1 MFAYLCV
8 LVLAYTSFTYAQNAA
23 GITPLT
29 IADSNFEADPPT
41 CQGNLTDFLGG
52 SLNCAYTF
60 GGSDDTCAN
69 QLGSTECFL
78 PVDFNQ
84 AYPFNNTGLAA
95 GEFSWANNGN
105 ANNAGLT
112 SLGNVTGLETDATAV
127 TSFGEIAGYVLPGG
141 SLDTE
146 LLGEVDQRI
155 DYTFTLDYCSTTNV
169 TATVGTFSLT
179 VYLADPL
186 DDQIGA
192 STVTAS
198 TVSAGNETALQT
210 FDLSEGRVETVEID
224 NTDNT
229 TGICGTIEVT
239 LNHYELFGAIGEQTF
254 AVRAS
259 YAGSGAV
266 LFDNLAFTT
275 VDRSAVCTPVFISEI
290 DHLVAGEEQF
300 PPIQNTQAIEITGPA
315 GFNMSGYKLYLLD
328 GNNTEDTGDVFA
340 YAGGEFTD
348 TYLIPDNGSPAS
360 NSGHFT
366 MRFLPEVQDGEFLDT
381 DGIILVD
388 DTDTVVQ
395 FICYGNGTDEGDL
408 MSGRTVAFN
417 GTALPTVVLPPC
429 SFTLN
434 PDDVLVVDGVD
445 VSLQLRGCGQC
456 LEDFDWH
463 IAPQTHNSDGQHD
476 GPIEGAENAA
486 MNMCTDV
493 DGDGY
498 WAGQTFYAFAGE
510 VRNLASGVA
519 NAASQCCNGN
529 DCQNGEPTIYPQ
541 FNTTDN
547 VICDGY
553 LTTCN
558 IDVEV
563 RDRSEEDQDGDGRIP
578 CDGDCNDDLANGG
591 LQQYGEAEN
600 VTGNVYYE
608 EGAANSPDNGT
619 ALPEICDGLDNNCN
633 FITDELWEHVVHYP
647 DLDGDYYG
655 ASGLNQGASSETIVL
670 ANCTFPEGFTNSSRT
685 YPIGWAPT
693 NDDCDDSNEN
703 VNPGEPIDLC
713 DTLDNDCDGDI
724 DEDIIDNDEDGF
736 GVDQDGVPATGEN
749 RQCDTATV
757 GPANSTIIDC
767 DDNNNVTYPGAPE
780 SCDGFDNNCN
790 ATDDAATREDLDIDG
805 DLYVACT
812 FNATI
817 IEPTLLG
824 DDDCNDTLA
833 FVFPNNT
840 EVCDGYDNDC
850 SESNG
855 GLTSETNETDSDGD
869 GYIPCLPFVDQLAS
883 DQFIGGGDCND
894 SDSTINPGATG
905 TDLVDDCDGLDN
917 DCDGEIDEDN
927 VVDADNDLFASVYC
941 STSNDTRANN
951 VEGQAD
957 CDDTRNFVFPGAT
970 DVCDGFDNDCNNATV
985 SGDEDFD
992 GDTYL
997 NCTGTFV
1004 PRGDARFAGNGDC
1017 APEDPEINPAESDF
1031 ANSQL
1036 AGGCDGIDND
1046 CDDLIDND
1054 GDGTTYDRDGDDFAD
1069 PNEFCATSSLDVADG
1084 DCNDQEPT
1092 IFPNATELCNGIDD
1106 DCDGEVPLNEQDED
1120 GDGFAACEG
1129 DCEPENPAINPGAAD
1144 LYSFCDGVDNDCDG
1158 QTDEEGII
1166 DADNDGFAAEYCSS
1180 SSISKEPDA
1189 DCDDNNANAN
1199 PDSVEQGQTVVS
1211 GCGSNGDCVDNDC
1224 NGSVDDDIPN
1234 IRLSVSKDCLAGS
1247 SSGDSAS
1254 DAPTCDITITASNV
1268 GQGNSA
1274 DASHVV
1280 IVGKI
1285 LLPAHAS
1292 IVDRVFGDSS
1302 FSVRISGN
1310 GELLW
1315 VQEAIDA
1322 GDAAVITV
1330 TINVREDSVARHLH
1344 ATATLD
1350 AIDGYSNVNPVSASV

>member
-1 MFAYLCV
+1 MGIPNKNERIMFAYLCV

-29 IADSNFEADPPT
+29 IVDADFEADPPT

-60 GGSDDTCAN
+60 AGSDDTCAN

-127 TSFGEIAGYVLPGG
+127 MSFGENAGYVLPGG

-198 TVSAGNETALQT
+198 TVSAGNETASQT

-275 VDRSAVCTPVFISEI
+275 VDRSAVCTPGFISEV

-328 GNNTEDTGDVFA
+328 GNNTEGTGDVFA

-348 TYLIPDNGSPAS
+348 SYLIPDNGSPAS
-360 NSGHFT
+360 NSGPFT
-366 MRFLPEVQDGEFLDT
+366 
-381 DGIILVD
+381 
-388 DTDTVVQ
+388 
-395 FICYGNGTDEGDL
+395 
-408 MSGRTVAFN
+408 
-417 GTALPTVVLPPC
+417 LPPC
-429 SFTLN
+429 NFTLN

-558 IDVEV
+558 IGVEV

-608 EGAANSPDNGT
+608 EGAAGGNSPDNGT

-693 NDDCDDSNEN
+693 NDDCD
-703 VNPGEPIDLC
+703 
-713 DTLDNDCDGDI
+713 GDI

-790 ATDDAATREDLDIDG
+790 ATD
-805 DLYVACT
+805 
-812 FNATI
+812 
-817 IEPTLLG
+817 
-824 DDDCNDTLA
+824 
-833 FVFPNNT
+833 
-840 EVCDGYDNDC
+840 
-850 SESNG
+850 
-855 GLTSETNETDSDGD
+855 
-869 GYIPCLPFVDQLAS
+869 
-883 DQFIGGGDCND
+883 
-894 SDSTINPGATG
+894 
-905 TDLVDDCDGLDN
+905 
-917 DCDGEIDEDN
+917 
-927 VVDADNDLFASVYC
+927 
-941 STSNDTRANN
+941 
-951 VEGQAD
+951 
-957 CDDTRNFVFPGAT
+957 
-970 DVCDGFDNDCNNATV
+970 
-985 SGDEDFD
+985 
-992 GDTYL
+992 
-997 NCTGTFV
+997 
-1004 PRGDARFAGNGDC
+1004 
-1017 APEDPEINPAESDF
+1017 
-1031 ANSQL
+1031 
-1036 AGGCDGIDND
+1036 
-1046 CDDLIDND
+1046 
-1054 GDGTTYDRDGDDFAD
+1054 
-1069 PNEFCATSSLDVADG
+1069 
-1084 DCNDQEPT
+1084 
-1092 IFPNATELCNGIDD
+1092 
-1106 DCDGEVPLNEQDED
+1106 
-1120 GDGFAACEG
+1120 
-1129 DCEPENPAINPGAAD
+1129 
-1144 LYSFCDGVDNDCDG
+1144 
-1158 QTDEEGII
+1158 
-1166 DADNDGFAAEYCSS
+1166 
-1180 SSISKEPDA
+1180 
-1189 DCDDNNANAN
+1189 
-1199 PDSVEQGQTVVS
+1199 
-1211 GCGSNGDCVDNDC
+1211 
-1224 NGSVDDDIPN
+1224 
-1234 IRLSVSKDCLAGS
+1234 
-1247 SSGDSAS
+1247 
-1254 DAPTCDITITASNV
+1254 
-1268 GQGNSA
+1268 
-1274 DASHVV
+1274 H
-1280 IVGKI
+1280 
-1285 LLPAHAS
+1285 
-1292 IVDRVFGDSS
+1292 
-1302 FSVRISGN
+1302 
-1310 GELLW
+1310 
-1315 VQEAIDA
+1315 
-1322 GDAAVITV
+1322 
-1330 TINVREDSVARHLH
+1330 
-1344 ATATLD
+1344 
-1350 AIDGYSNVNPVSASV
+1350 